1 MLGVGFLELLIV
13 GPLALGSLAIP
24 MATLVVALLVYG
36 KVNLIEQSLNQR
48 E

>member
-13 GPLALGSLAIP
+13 GILALGSLAMP

-36 KVNLIEQSLNQR
+36 KVNRIEQSLNQR